1 MKLLLVLTLMM
12 PMEVL
17 QNQIQF
23 LDGGHMEFGPTT
35 MMWKLQNNVPLDA
48 ILEKQTVVHFIIRD
62 PDLDIV
68 IRDISM
74 AVGIIWLVTMMET
87 LNIISCMERFQ

>member
-48 ILEKQTVVHFIIRD
+48 ILEK
-62 PDLDIV
+62 
-68 IRDISM
+68 
-74 AVGIIWLVTMMET
+74 
-87 LNIISCMERFQ
+87 